1 MSKNLVNQRE
11 TGEYLKFFVNRVDG
25 RDEPNGDRLN
35 ADYLVLDLTYDPHA
49 MAGLK
54 AYADAVEKDYPLLAA
69 DLRKKLV

>member
-1 MSKNLVNQRE
+1 MTKNLINQRE
-11 TGEYLKFFVNRVDG
+11 NGLYNKFIVER
-25 RDEPNGDRLN
+25 RDHRDDYGKDRYG

-69 DLRKKLV
+69 DLRKKIK